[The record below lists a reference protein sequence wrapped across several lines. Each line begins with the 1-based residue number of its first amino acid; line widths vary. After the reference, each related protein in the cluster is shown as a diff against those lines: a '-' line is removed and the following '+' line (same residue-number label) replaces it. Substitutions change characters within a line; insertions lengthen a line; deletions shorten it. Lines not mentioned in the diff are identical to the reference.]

1 MPTIQPHQTGT
12 TTSGVFDTN
21 GLRRSPEPKKFMS
34 AFLDPQW
41 IQLISQQLYEHD
53 PMNTCCNGNEGM
65 EDEYL
70 GEAKDIVRH
79 LCDGLPLQEALIQTF
94 DDWFWVG
101 CLLEPRR
108 HASADALLSSL
119 STAVPEG
126 CLK

>member
-1 MPTIQPHQTGT
+1 
-12 TTSGVFDTN
+12 
-21 GLRRSPEPKKFMS
+21 MS
-34 AFLDPQW
+34 EFVDPQW
-41 IQLISQQLYEHD
+41 AELISQQLHEHD

-79 LCDGLPLQEALIQTF
+79 LCEGVPLREALTLTF
-94 DDWFWVG
+94 DDWFWEG

-108 HASADALLSSL
+108 QSSFDALFSSL
-119 STAVPEG
+119 STIVPGG